1 MNPKEENKMN
11 ILIFNDISDKIMK
24 QITSKAKLNLSQIRL
39 LLFFDETQNKL
50 MTMGE
55 LAKGLQI
62 SLSTLSRQLK
72 QNITLSLL
80 HIDVNT
86 KNSTK
91 LVQLNQSGI
100 EKQTSLKEIIA
111 SVNQDIFQYWDE
123 SELCF
128 LTTELSL
135 INKRLNS

>member
-123 SELCF
+123 SELGF

>member
-11 ILIFNDISDKIMK
+11 ILIFNDISDKIME

-123 SELCF
+123 SELGF

>member
-11 ILIFNDISDKIMK
+11 ILIFNDISDKIME

>member
-123 SELCF
+123 SELGF

-135 INKRLNS
+135 INKRLNF

>member
-1 MNPKEENKMN
+1 MN